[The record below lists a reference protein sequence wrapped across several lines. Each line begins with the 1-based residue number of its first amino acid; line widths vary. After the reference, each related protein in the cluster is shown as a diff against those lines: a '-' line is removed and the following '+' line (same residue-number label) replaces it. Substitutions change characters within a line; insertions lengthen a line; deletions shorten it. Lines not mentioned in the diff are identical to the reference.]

1 MCVKEWVGEMWD
13 YWERGRNGGERKKT
27 KQAMRYDTLVILPE
41 AKVGD
46 PLETI
51 LNVEFD
57 CSRSNVIL
65 DTTLA
70 FPYGLFSK

>member
-1 MCVKEWVGEMWD
+1 
-13 YWERGRNGGERKKT
+13 
-27 KQAMRYDTLVILPE
+27 MRYDTSIILPE

-57 CSRSNVIL
+57 YSRSNAIR

-70 FPYGLFSK
+70 FPYGLSSK